1 MYRYNATLDRIV
13 DGDTVDVYIDLGF
26 DIHIKQRVRLYG
38 INTPETRTRDLEEKK
53 RGFAAKAYL
62 EEILPEK
69 FVIETVYDK
78 KGKYGRV
85 LGILWN
91 DIDDVNVNE
100 KMIDEGHAE
109 RY

>member
-1 MYRYNATLDRIV
+1 M
-13 DGDTVDVYIDLGF
+13 
-26 DIHIKQRVRLYG
+26 
-38 INTPETRTRDLEEKK
+38 
-53 RGFAAKAYL
+53 FAAKAYL